1 DEVLA
6 INDKVVVR
14 AEDLLSWVSEG
25 SGWRWGLRAV
35 WRGACAPPAD
45 PSVTAPL
52 HHTKLDFSDV
62 EREKSAISIDE
73 DSPGVMVF
81 SYPRYCRYR
90 ALLARLDGIQ
100 ADWLRDSLVAALGGY
115 AAPTK
120 NTRILYCKETF
131 EYPELEG
138 HEFVCNH
145 LAPRLKGR
153 PRGRRRRA
161 RSRSASRSDSDDP
174 DAVMPRE
181 HPLKSQLL
189 TNFCTINM
197 GAKRKSVYI
206 KDKILLI
213 RLLEAGERRPDV
225 GKRFGFSRSTVATIW
240 KNRVKLLKAEN
251 DGKTKTLKTPLYGV
265 LDRAM
270 LSWYSKQHKVSSA
283 IIKDKAKEIAK
294 DKGLTN
300 FKASEGWL
308 RKFKQRY
315 QIKRKIKGDKSVN
328 KKVIS
333 LQPTPRRLSL
343 RNGGLERRSDEE
355 SEGQGEG
362 QSQEDK
368 EFLQELSKFH
378 KERNEDFNTMKHLC
392 LRSLYKG
399 VSMRGGYEAVCRA
412 RLWRALSPDQPAR
425 ARRHYERFLLPFE
438 NHERKNGSKFQKIN
452 GHNEP
457 KDTIEVK
464 DSPLREIDSIKDRE
478 EREQRLRTPSPKKD
492 KVLLDNETGEV
503 VKTEDLNV
511 TSKPAEELNR
521 EFLDSLKEELPKE
534 DKSCMKISVKPVEK
548 LRDTEENRDAM
559 YLNELTQKFSLASA
573 DAVLLQQLAADRKML
588 NGHPPNPPT
597 QQPPTSSPQH
607 VQPQTTHTTQP
618 DQRSGRPLGR
628 SSLRAVRVKP
638 TRPPPPPPTTPSVPP
653 LGADSASSPQPAL
666 NNFGIHHPHTP
677 PAATTTVNN
686 NTTATATTV
695 TTVTTASNSD
705 DEIVEVPYKPKT
717 PEIIDLDE
725 YPESPQEIKKK
736 KLDILKERGL
746 EVTAVPPAPPTAPPA
761 PPAWPLA
768 PHLPPLAPLVL
779 NPAMQ
784 HQIMTQAQLFH
795 MYNILPPHL
804 PNGVQPPKVIQG
816 TGIFGSSGPE
826 KTVYGN
832 PKDPFMP
839 PPHVLHGVPVRPQ
852 RAIQSPPPPHHV
864 LDLTCKLTPQTPHK
878 PAVEIVR
885 VPTSPPKPPTPQ
897 NLSKNYTL
905 IDGKAVVGSNLEITL
920 CLRIKKKR
928 LLLDNKVWK
937 DGDSL
942 ISIVLATNKSGY

>member
-181 HPLKSQLL
+181 HP
-189 TNFCTINM
+189 
-197 GAKRKSVYI
+197 
-206 KDKILLI
+206 
-213 RLLEAGERRPDV
+213 
-225 GKRFGFSRSTVATIW
+225 
-240 KNRVKLLKAEN
+240 
-251 DGKTKTLKTPLYGV
+251 
-265 LDRAM
+265 
-270 LSWYSKQHKVSSA
+270 
-283 IIKDKAKEIAK
+283 
-294 DKGLTN
+294 
-300 FKASEGWL
+300 
-308 RKFKQRY
+308 
-315 QIKRKIKGDKSVN
+315 
-328 KKVIS
+328 
-333 LQPTPRRLSL
+333 PTPRRLSL

-399 VSMRGGYEAVCRA
+399 VSMRGGYEAVCRARLWRALSPDQPARARRHYERVCQCAGGYEAVCRA

-920 CLRIKKKR
+920 VNPKSQTPPKRPPQKRSSNGKFMSAKTSTPPKEYPKPYQQSPAKKNPITIPTYHTRDDTSPSSTGSRDSNPLKSPSLAQMMELQKSSMPPMAVPFMDPVYMSALYSSLGHMDQR
-928 LLLDNKVWK
+928 QLAVYRDLVASQFRGYSGLLNIGTPTTK
-937 DGDSL
+937 
-942 ISIVLATNKSGY
+942 N

>member
-1 DEVLA
+1 MEKPSYKLVGAPCGQHGQYTFYKALRLSGKTERIIAIGDFFFVRIWQDSELVSIGELQLLWTDRVSDQTLVSLRLYFLPENTPEGRCQHGEDEVLA

-45 PSVTAPL
+45 PSITAPL

-62 EREKSAISIDE
+62 EREKNAISIDA

-115 AAPTK
+115 AASTK

-174 DAVMPRE
+174 DAIMPRE
-181 HPLKSQLL
+181 HP
-189 TNFCTINM
+189 
-197 GAKRKSVYI
+197 
-206 KDKILLI
+206 
-213 RLLEAGERRPDV
+213 
-225 GKRFGFSRSTVATIW
+225 
-240 KNRVKLLKAEN
+240 
-251 DGKTKTLKTPLYGV
+251 
-265 LDRAM
+265 
-270 LSWYSKQHKVSSA
+270 
-283 IIKDKAKEIAK
+283 
-294 DKGLTN
+294 
-300 FKASEGWL
+300 
-308 RKFKQRY
+308 
-315 QIKRKIKGDKSVN
+315 
-328 KKVIS
+328 
-333 LQPTPRRLSL
+333 PTPRRLSL
-343 RNGGLERRSDEE
+343 RNGGSERRSDEE

-378 KERNEDFNTMKHLC
+378 KERNEDFNSMKHLS
-392 LRSLYKG
+392 LRALYKG
-399 VSMRGGYEAVCRA
+399 VTMRGGYEAVCRA

-425 ARRHYERFLLPFE
+425 ARRHYERFLLSFE

-452 GHNEP
+452 GHNDS
-457 KDTIEVK
+457 KDTIELK
-464 DSPLREIDSIKDRE
+464 DSPLRELDSMKDIP
-478 EREQRLRTPSPKKD
+478 QKRLRTPSPKKER
-492 KVLLDNETGEV
+492 VLLDNETGEV

-521 EFLDSLKEELPKE
+521 EFLDSLKEYSKD

-548 LRDTEENRDAM
+548 LIEINEKRDG
-559 YLNELTQKFSLASA
+559 LFINELTQKYSLASA
-573 DAVLLQQLAADRKML
+573 DAALLQQLAGDRKVI
-588 NGHPPNPPT
+588 NGHPPNLT
-597 QQPPTSSPQH
+597 NQPPTSSPHIQSH
-607 VQPQTTHTTQP
+607 NATQP
-618 DQRSGRPLGR
+618 DQRTGRPLGR

-638 TRPPPPPPTTPSVPP
+638 ARPPTHNTASVPP
-653 LGADSASSPQPAL
+653 LGADSSSPQPAV

-677 PAATTTVNN
+677 PAATAT
-686 NTTATATTV
+686 NTTA
-695 TTVTTASNSD
+695 ASHSD

-746 EVTAVPPAPPTAPPA
+746 EVTAVPP
-761 PPAWPLA
+761 
-768 PHLPPLAPLVL
+768 
-779 NPAMQ
+779 
-784 HQIMTQAQLFH
+784 
-795 MYNILPPHL
+795 
-804 PNGVQPPKVIQG
+804 
-816 TGIFGSSGPE
+816 
-826 KTVYGN
+826 
-832 PKDPFMP
+832 
-839 PPHVLHGVPVRPQ
+839 
-852 RAIQSPPPPHHV
+852 
-864 LDLTCKLTPQTPHK
+864 QTPNK

-885 VPTSPPKPPTPQ
+885 VPTSPPKAPTPQ

-905 IDGKAVVGSNLEITL
+905 LDGKAVVGSNLEITL
-920 CLRIKKKR
+920 VNPKSPHQTPPKRPPQKRSSNGKFMSAKTPTPPKEYPKPYQSPAKKNPITIPTYHTRDDTSPSSTGSRDSNLSMKSPSLAQMMELQKSSMPPMAVPFMDPVYMSALYSSLGQMDQR
-928 LLLDNKVWK
+928 QLAVYRDLMASQFRGYTGLLNIGTPTTK
-937 DGDSL
+937 
-942 ISIVLATNKSGY
+942 N